1 MIWLTHRG
9 TDEDV
14 ARLVDDDLQDGAIQ
28 NDGDEEHQHHR
39 NLQTRM
45 FNLMPLLEHNL
56 YESVVSCPL

>member
-39 NLQTRM
+39 NLQTGC
-45 FNLMPLLEHNL
+45 
-56 YESVVSCPL
+56 ST